1 MELGTE
7 LPPLG
12 RASFLLL
19 REEGWLGWT
28 QMEEPGAQGRGT
40 ERRWEQANWCYTRLL
55 GHRVMNTVLM
65 TEREA
70 EA

>member
-12 RASFLLL
+12 MASFLLL
-19 REEGWLGWT
+19 REEGWLGGT

-40 ERRWEQANWCYTRLL
+40 ERPEGGGSTGGVDWPGQLRDE
-55 GHRVMNTVLM
+55 GSRVAQTD
-65 TEREA
+65 
-70 EA
+70 